1 MTLGRL
7 ERVDLTV
14 AWKNEATDFTPW
26 LAKDENLEA
35 LSEAL
40 SMELEALGTEQ
51 YVGPYRAD
59 ILCKDAFSG
68 KNVLIENQLYKTDH
82 THLGQILT
90 YAAGLNC
97 KTVIWIASRFTEEH
111 RAALDFLNEITE
123 EDVSFFGVE
132 LELWKIGNSV
142 AAPKFN
148 IISRPNTW
156 TKNLREAAQHAGELT
171 STKQNQ
177 LAYWTAFKEF
187 MEERKSFVR
196 CQKGLAQHWTN
207 MSIGRSGFWLTARV
221 NSQKDRIAT
230 DLHIKTQFTKQPY
243 QALLAQREAIDN
255 EFGAGLEWNEL
266 SDSKES
272 IITIAR
278 ENADFANKEDWKNQ
292 FEWLATNLEKLD
304 RAFRNRI
311 KNIELE

>member
-7 ERVDLTV
+7 ERVDLTF
-14 AWKNEATDFTPW
+14 AWKNESTDFTPW
-26 LAKDENLEA
+26 LAKEENLDA

-40 SMELEALGTEQ
+40 SMELEALGIEQ

-59 ILCKDAFSG
+59 ILCKDTFSG

-97 KTVIWIASRFTEEH
+97 KTVIWIASKFTEEH

-132 LELWKIGNSV
+132 LELWRIGDSV

-148 IISRPNTW
+148 IISRPNSW

-171 STKQNQ
+171 NTKQNQ

-187 MEERKSFVR
+187 MEERKSLVR

-207 MSIGRSGFWLTARV
+207 MSIGRSGFWLSARV
-221 NSQKDRIAT
+221 NSQKNRIAT
-230 DLHIKTQFTKQPY
+230 DLHIKTQVTKHPY
-243 QALLAQREAIDN
+243 LALEGQRNAIDL
-255 EFGAGLEWNEL
+255 EFGEGLEWNEL
-266 SDSKES
+266 SGSKES
-272 IITIAR
+272 IISIVR
-278 ENADFANKEDWKNQ
+278 EDADFSEKDDWKSQ
-292 FEWLATNLEKLD
+292 FEWLATNLEKLVKV
-304 RAFRNRI
+304 FRYRI
-311 KNIELE
+311 KQIELE